1 MRNKRKYQFE
11 IIQVVLAVAVIVMTV
26 ILMFHVTELTILYPL
41 IFGTA
46 AVLAFIYALEG
57 ILYNR
62 NRVTRK
68 TRVIV
73 FGLIALALV
82 ALTVLSAITISR

>member
-11 IIQVVLAVAVIVMTV
+11 IISVVLAVAVIVMTV
-26 ILMFHVTELTILYPL
+26 ILMFHATEMTILYPL
-41 IFGTA
+41 VFGVSA
-46 AVLAFIYALEG
+46 LLSIVYALEG

-62 NRVTRK
+62 NRVTRR

-73 FGLIALALV
+73 FGLIALVLIV
-82 ALTVLSAITISR
+82 LTVLSAITISR